1 LAWPAI
7 VHPHGERLKLTKVNK
22 SVSEIENMLSTDYQ
36 TYCKLGD
43 TLWKDDINPIFL
55 SGGDLLTN
63 FAKKTI
69 SLLPEK

>member
-1 LAWPAI
+1 MYW
-7 VHPHGERLKLTKVNK
+7 HGQPSFTLTGGRLKLTKVNK

-55 SGGDLLTN
+55 
-63 FAKKTI
+63 
-69 SLLPEK
+69 